1 MLIIVNNST
10 PIELVITELSDQVN
24 TRFIS
29 QLINGISRVLQK
41 LLRYLNET
49 AVSAYLVLSS
59 TRALPVILAFNLKD
73 SEFVI
78 SLFDLSL

>member
-29 QLINGISRVLQK
+29 QLINDISRVLQK

-49 AVSAYLVLSS
+49 AVSASLVLSS